1 MFELIQGG
9 KSRSES
15 RPPPSP
21 DWHTKLRQLQRIDWR
36 RRQRRFSSVGPRTSK
51 ATVASMM
58 AFLGVLAV
66 SRALEWIG
74 WVPVVTIFDMRWS
87 GLLSIAGGAAA
98 YVLVQLWSSA
108 PKTWSALL
116 DVDLAT
122 YEPVDRDAYR
132 YLQDRT
138 RSTGYF
144 EHAAIAL
151 WLRDER
157 DAVEMAAG
165 WRKPRNSA
173 FLNKKV

>member
-1 MFELIQGG
+1 MFEIIQGG
-9 KSRSES
+9 KSHREG
-15 RPPPSP
+15 RAPPPP
-21 DWHTKLRQLQRIDWR
+21 DWHAKLRQLQRIDWR
-36 RRQRRFSSVGPRTSK
+36 RRQRRFCSVGPRTSK
-51 ATVASMM
+51 AAFVSVI

-66 SRALEWIG
+66 SRSLEWLG
-74 WVPVVTIFDMRWS
+74 WVPVVTAFDMRWS
-87 GLLSIAGGAAA
+87 GLVSVAGGTMA
-98 YVLVQLWSSA
+98 YVLVQLLSSA

-116 DVDLAT
+116 DVDLAA

-144 EHAAIAL
+144 EHAAIAA